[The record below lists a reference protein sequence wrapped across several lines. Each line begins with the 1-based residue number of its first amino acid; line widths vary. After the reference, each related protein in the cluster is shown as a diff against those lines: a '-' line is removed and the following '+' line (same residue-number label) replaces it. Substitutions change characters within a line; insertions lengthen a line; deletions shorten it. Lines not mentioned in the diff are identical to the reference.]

1 MKKLLPILLALLL
14 VLSACTVTL
23 PQTPPSDLE
32 TTVDTPPAVSGDHTH
47 TDGTPGETP
56 GGTDPEAPTETR
68 PGGSEGT
75 SPDPDGT
82 VRPSETTPSA
92 PEPEPPTAP
101 AETSEGLL
109 DPEDPELPAEDDHT
123 DADNDGSCDDC
134 GISVVIVLDLFAIND
149 LHGKFCDSD
158 AQGGVDELTTYLK
171 NAYETEDHVILL
183 SSGDMWQGSSESN
196 LTKGYIITEWMNH
209 LDFVSMTLGNH
220 EYDWGETYVENN
232 ATLAGFPFLAINIYD
247 RDTGE
252 RVSYGQS
259 SILVQR
265 GGARI
270 GIIGAMGDCYSSI
283 SGEMSGGFFFKTGRE
298 LTELVKAEAQM
309 LREAGADFI
318 IYSIHDGYGSGGS
331 GSIGDSALSSYYD
344 PILSEGYV
352 DIVFEGHS
360 HQRYILT
367 DGDGVYHLQGGGD
380 NKGIT
385 HAEASINFANGK
397 STVTTAEFIPA
408 STYADLEGDPIVD
421 TLMEKYKE
429 QVSVGDAVLGYN
441 ESYRSGDYLRQ
452 LVADLYADV
461 AEKAFSDYDVVLGGG
476 FLSVRSPYNLGVG
489 EVTYAQL
496 QMLMPFDNTLVLC
509 SVKGSDLKSKFINTS
524 NSNYFIGYTDYGRS
538 LDGRIDNNA
547 TYYVLVDTY
556 TSTYGPNRL
565 TEIARYTEGVYA
577 RDLLADYIRAGGLGS
592 QPAEITYTS
601 IPDIHRIGNALADNG
616 QTEKSYYV
624 RGTVVSVTN
633 TTYGNIT
640 VADGQGNTLYIYGVY
655 DKTGSTRYDGLSDP
669 PRVGDTVVLC
679 GPVKKYV
686 NGGTVTVELMR
697 ARLMAKE

>member
-1 MKKLLPILLALLL
+1 MNRKILPLLLAVLLL
-14 VLSACTVTL
+14 LTSCVHILPQIPPLSTETTANTVPLVSGENTDPDSEPSYEPDTEAETL
-23 PQTPPSDLE
+23 PPAPSI
-32 TTVDTPPAVSGDHTH
+32 TQPV
-47 TDGTPGETP
+47 
-56 GGTDPEAPTETR
+56 
-68 PGGSEGT
+68 
-75 SPDPDGT
+75 
-82 VRPSETTPSA
+82 
-92 PEPEPPTAP
+92 PEPPTAP

-109 DPEDPELPAEDDHT
+109 DPEDPELPVEDDHT
-123 DADNDGSCDDC
+123 DENNDGTCDDC
-134 GISVVIVLDLFAIND
+134 GISVVILLDLFGIND

-196 LTKGYIITEWMNH
+196 LTKGFIITEWMNH

-220 EYDWGETYVENN
+220 EYDWGETYVEQN

-247 RDTGE
+247 RDTNE
-252 RVSYGQS
+252 RVSYCQPS
-259 SILVQR
+259 VLVQR

-283 SGEMSGGFFFKTGRE
+283 SGEMSGGFYFKTGRD
-298 LTELVKAEAQM
+298 LTDLVKAESQK

-318 IYSIHDGYGSGGS
+318 IYSVHDGYGSSNS
-331 GSIGDSALSSYYD
+331 GSISDSALSSYYD

-380 NKGIT
+380 NKGIS
-385 HAEASINFANGK
+385 HAEASINFANGQ
-397 STVTTAEFIPA
+397 STVTAAEFIPS
-408 STYADLEGDPIVD
+408 STYADLPDDPIVD

-441 ESYRSGDYLRQ
+441 DSYRTGDYLRQ
-452 LVADLYADV
+452 LVADLYAKV
-461 AEKAFSDYDVVLGGG
+461 GEEAFSGYDVVLGGG
-476 FLSVRSPYNLGVG
+476 FLSVRSPYNLAAG
-489 EVTYAQL
+489 EVTYSQL
-496 QMLMPFDNTLVLC
+496 QMIMPFDNTLVLC
-509 SVKGSDLKSKFINTS
+509 SVKGSDLKKKFINTS
-524 NSNYFIGYTDYGRS
+524 NDSYFIGYTDYGRS
-538 LDGRIDNNA
+538 LNGQINNNA
-547 TYYVLVDTY
+547 TYYIVVDTY
-556 TSTYGPNRL
+556 TSAYSPNNL
-565 TEIARYTEGVYA
+565 TEVARYTEGVYA

-592 QPAEITYTS
+592 LPTEITYTS
-601 IPDIHRIGNALADNG
+601 IPDIHKIGNALADNA
-616 QTEKSYYV
+616 QTDKNYYV

-633 TTYGNIT
+633 TTYGNLTID
-640 VADGQGNTLYIYGVY
+640 DGKGNTLYVYGVY
-655 DKTGSTRYDGLSDP
+655 DKTGSIRYDGLNDP

-686 NGGTVTVELMR
+686 AGGTVTVELMR
-697 ARLMAKE
+697 ARLVQAE

>member
-1 MKKLLPILLALLL
+1 
-14 VLSACTVTL
+14 
-23 PQTPPSDLE
+23 
-32 TTVDTPPAVSGDHTH
+32 
-47 TDGTPGETP
+47 
-56 GGTDPEAPTETR
+56 
-68 PGGSEGT
+68 
-75 SPDPDGT
+75 
-82 VRPSETTPSA
+82 
-92 PEPEPPTAP
+92 
-101 AETSEGLL
+101 
-109 DPEDPELPAEDDHT
+109 
-123 DADNDGSCDDC
+123 
-134 GISVVIVLDLFAIND
+134 
-149 LHGKFCDSD
+149 
-158 AQGGVDELTTYLK
+158 
-171 NAYETEDHVILL
+171 
-183 SSGDMWQGSSESN
+183 MWQGSSESN

-209 LDFVSMTLGNH
+209 LNFASMTLGNH

-259 SILVQR
+259 SVLVQR

-318 IYSIHDGYGSGGS
+318 IYSIHDGYGSSKS
-331 GSIGDSALSSYYD
+331 GSISDSALSSYYD

-352 DIVFEGHS
+352 DIVFEGHT
-360 HQRYILT
+360 HQSYVLT
-367 DGDGVYHLQGGGD
+367 DGDGVYHLQNGGD
-380 NKGIT
+380 NKGIS

-408 STYADLEGDPIVD
+408 STYADLADDPIVD

-441 ESYRSGDYLRQ
+441 EAFRSGDFLRQ

-476 FLSVRSPYNLGVG
+476 FLSVRSPYNLAVG

-496 QMLMPFDNTLVLC
+496 QMIMPFDNTLVLC

-538 LDGRIDNNA
+538 LNGRIDNNA
-547 TYYVLVDTY
+547 TYYVVVDTY
-556 TSTYGPNRL
+556 TSTYSPNRL

-577 RDLLADYIRAGGLGS
+577 RDLLADYIRGGGLGS
-592 QPAEITYTS
+592 QPGEITYTS

-616 QTEKSYYV
+616 QTEGSYYV

-640 VADGQGNTLYIYGVY
+640 IDDGQGNTLYIYGVY
-655 DKTGSTRYDGLSDP
+655 DKTGAVRYDGLSDP
-669 PRVGDTVVLC
+669 PRVGDTVVLH

-686 NGGTVTVELMR
+686 IGGKTTVELMR
-697 ARLMAKE
+697 ARLIGKE